1 MNNFKLTIKHSS
13 LAFLSAFL
21 LSIIGSLIFAVLGLI
36 VCGFL
41 NIKSE
46 TFLSFIENNAWGILL
61 SVLATN
67 AMLVLAFFI
76 FNKKKENKIISKPKF
91 NKLLIYIGLT
101 LVAYLM
107 LTPVINTITIL
118 FAKLGLQPTTIT
130 YNLTPANYFISLISL
145 VLLPA
150 VCEELLFR
158 GLIFKGLKP
167 YGKTFSI
174 VVSAL
179 MFSIFHMSIEQAV
192 YPFVMGLLFGVIMYN
207 ENNILYCIVV
217 HFISNFTTLTLSY
230 FGISLFTNHWS
241 YYLIALFLFAAF
253 IAFIIFLIIKSPQM
267 VNKEKTEP
275 YNKLYLLGSIGFM
288 LLVWIIILLSTFIKI

>member
-1 MNNFKLTIKHSS
+1 MNKLKLTIEDSS
-13 LAFLSAFL
+13 FAFFSGFI
-21 LSIIGSLIFAVLGLI
+21 LSIVGSLFFAIFNLI
-36 VCGFL
+36 ICTCL

-46 TFLSFIENNAWGILL
+46 TFLSFIENNALGILL
-61 SVLATN
+61 SVLVTN
-67 AMLVLAFFI
+67 AMLVLTFLI
-76 FNKKKENKIISKPKF
+76 FNKKKDNKIISKPKF
-91 NKLLIYIGLT
+91 SKLLIYIGLT
-101 LVAYLM
+101 IVAYLM
-107 LTPVINTITIL
+107 LTPIINSITVL
-118 FAKLGLQPTTIT
+118 FAKLGMQPTTIS
-130 YNLTPANYFISLISL
+130 YDLTPANYFISLISL

-207 ENNILYCIVV
+207 ENNILYCIAV

-241 YYLIALFLFAAF
+241 YYLIAILLFIAF
-253 IAFIIFLIIKSPQM
+253 IAFIVMLIAKSKPIENKEPITKSNKVYLFGSMLFMIIIWLIVFFSSIIK
-267 VNKEKTEP
+267 
-275 YNKLYLLGSIGFM
+275 I
-288 LLVWIIILLSTFIKI
+288 